1 MAEENTTV
9 TRAASAAGKTAS
21 TAKKTTTAGKTAST
35 AKKTSTAGR
44 KTASTAKK
52 TAAAKKTSTT
62 ARKKTASTSIRLS
75 ADEKKLIGYFRDCG
89 DIGKMV
95 ILTLAEKTAEKAKA
109 GKEEAS
115 GGAASG
121 FSLDSIMGLLG
132 K

>member
-21 TAKKTTTAGKTAST
+21 TAKKTSTTA
-35 AKKTSTAGR
+35 R

>member
-21 TAKKTTTAGKTAST
+21 TAKKTTTA
-35 AKKTSTAGR
+35 R